1 MKRILIQLTILVV
14 AVWASAGST
23 ELAHSQTS
31 RKQLI
36 KPPGYNASAAPLSPA
51 ILVGDTL
58 YLSGSTGPDPVT
70 GQLVKGGF
78 EPELR
83 QIMSNVQ
90 ALLKAAGMD
99 LSDVVSVTAY
109 LGDMSDYA
117 RFNEIYREY
126 FKTQPLPTRSTV
138 AVKELA
144 RGARLELTMTAVK
157 SR

>member
-1 MKRILIQLTILVV
+1 MKRILTQLAILLTVV
-14 AVWASAGST
+14 CASAGSAPHART
-23 ELAHSQTS
+23 DTPK
-31 RKQLI
+31 KQLI
-36 KPPGYNASAAPLSPA
+36 KPPGFNATMAPLSPA

-58 YLSGSTGPDPVT
+58 YLSGSVGSDPAT

-83 QIMSNVQ
+83 QVMSNVQ
-90 ALLKAAGMD
+90 VLLKAAGMD

-109 LGDMSDYA
+109 LGDMSDFA

-144 RGARLELTMTAVK
+144 RGSRVELTMTAVR